1 METPAGGSARQRFL
15 TDHYTL
21 PKHFRA
27 ATAGSLN
34 SRHSFSQLS
43 PSDLRNTA
51 RDSRQ
56 SRERFSF
63 KLHFLIPFV
72 LTSFVCFERSSLF
85 VSIRGMFSSLTGC
98 GRIVGIPYQTV
109 GIPHDFGPVAGT
121 NSRDYIILLTH

>member
-51 RDSRQ
+51 RESRQ

-63 KLHFLIPFV
+63 KLHFLSP
-72 LTSFVCFERSSLF
+72 CFEGSSLF
-85 VSIRGMFSSLTGC
+85 VSIRGLFSSLTGC
-98 GRIVGIPYQTV
+98 GRIVGIPHETV
-109 GIPHDFGPVAGT
+109 GIPYDSGPVAGT
-121 NSRDYIILLTH
+121 NSRDYLILLTH

>member
-15 TDHYTL
+15 TDDDTP

-34 SRHSFSQLS
+34 SRHSFSQLL
-43 PSDLRNTA
+43 PSDLRKTA

-63 KLHFLIPFV
+63 KLHFLSPLCFNVIRMFSRAVHCSCPFV
-72 LTSFVCFERSSLF
+72 VCSLPLRAAVESLGYLTRPSEYLTIPDQWQAPIREITSS
-85 VSIRGMFSSLTGC
+85 C
-98 GRIVGIPYQTV
+98 
-109 GIPHDFGPVAGT
+109 
-121 NSRDYIILLTH
+121 